1 MTSRPPRLTWSRPAR
16 EVRDGS
22 PWFVASTGML
32 RAPWRLS
39 VFVAAFVM
47 AWVLSNSFLY
57 PLLTLA
63 TSGLTTPPPLYPWL
77 MLVATL
83 AAIVIA
89 LRKVDEQEWSEMA
102 AGAASW
108 SASRLSRGFMLG
120 ALAIAS
126 TLALLLATGGAA
138 FEATGA
144 PGATT
149 AWASTAVRAA
159 LLLAPAA
166 LWEELMFRGYLWRV
180 AEQSGGPR
188 TALVFTSVAF
198 GLVHVLNPG
207 ANVRTLGLVMLAG
220 VCLGV
225 VRMITNSV
233 PAAWL
238 AHFAW
243 NFVMAAV
250 VHAPVSGLPFDAP
263 GWQLVPRGPAWWSGG
278 AWGPEGG
285 VASALVLC
293 SALGAYAVLTSRA
306 RTAHSSNIRAQSLA
320 TAPSGSR

>member
-1 MTSRPPRLTWSRPAR
+1 VTSRTPRLTWSRPAR

-39 VFVAAFVM
+39 VFAAAFVM
-47 AWVLSNSFLY
+47 AWVLANSFLY
-57 PLLTLA
+57 PVLTLV

-77 MLVATL
+77 MLTATL
-83 AAIVIA
+83 AATVIA
-89 LRKVDEQEWSEMA
+89 LRQVDEQEWSDIA
-102 AGAASW
+102 LGAESW
-108 SASRLSRGFMLG
+108 RVSRLLRGVCVG
-120 ALAIAS
+120 GLAICA
-126 TLALLLATGGAA
+126 TVALLVFTGGAA
-138 FEATGA
+138 FAATGEA
-144 PGATT
+144 STMT
-149 AWASTAVRAA
+149 AWASTALRAA
-159 LLLAPAA
+159 ALLAPAA
-166 LWEELMFRGYLWRV
+166 LWEELVFRGYLWRV

-188 TALVFTSVAF
+188 TALVFTSITF
-198 GLVHVLNPG
+198 GLVHLLNPG
-207 ANVRTLGLVMLAG
+207 ANVRTLGLVMVAG

-225 VRMITNSV
+225 VRMATNSV

-250 VHAPVSGLPFDAP
+250 VHAPVSGLPFDAS
-263 GWQLVPRGPAWWSGG
+263 GWHLVPTGPAWWSGG

-285 VASALVLC
+285 LASALVLC
-293 SALGAYAVLTSRA
+293 SALGAYAVLSSRA
-306 RTAHSSNIRAQSLA
+306 RPTNFSNRRAQSFA

>member
-1 MTSRPPRLTWSRPAR
+1 MTSRTPRLSWQRPAR

-39 VFVAAFVM
+39 VFAAAFVM
-47 AWVLSNSFLY
+47 AWVLANSFLY

-77 MLVATL
+77 MLVATFV
-83 AAIVIA
+83 ATVIA
-89 LRKVDEQEWSEMA
+89 LRKVDEQEWSDIACGAESWRA
-102 AGAASW
+102 A
-108 SASRLSRGFMLG
+108 RLSRGLIVG
-120 ALAIAS
+120 ALAIGS
-126 TLALLLATGGAA
+126 TLALLLLTGGVT
-138 FEATGA
+138 FETSAQA
-144 PGATT
+144 NAT
-149 AWASTAVRAA
+149 AWLSTALRAA

-180 AEQSGGPR
+180 AEQSSGSR
-188 TALVFTSVAF
+188 MALAFTSVAF
-198 GLVHVLNPG
+198 GLVHLLNPG
-207 ANVRTLGLVMLAG
+207 ANVRTLGIVMLAG

-225 VRMITNSV
+225 IRMVTHSV

-243 NFVMAAV
+243 NFVMAAIA
-250 VHAPVSGLPFDAP
+250 HAPVSGLPFDAP
-263 GWQLVPRGPAWWSGG
+263 GWRLVSTGPAWWSGG

-285 VASALVLC
+285 VAAVLVLC
-293 SALGAYAVLTSRA
+293 SALGAYAVWTSRA
-306 RTAHSSNIRAQSLA
+306 RAVNSSNIGAQSFV
-320 TAPSGSR
+320 TVPSGSR